1 VDNPVHKPWTIP
13 WGETGERNG
22 LWDWDGMQNVPIHI
36 DYKGRELSGVADPV
50 VSSEQDQVPRAH
62 VVYLDGKFFGTIRCE
77 KKGWVI
83 DRPADLDLV
92 QTIGEYLHAWY
103 E

>member
-1 VDNPVHKPWTIP
+1 
-13 WGETGERNG
+13 
-22 LWDWDGMQNVPIHI
+22 MQNVPIHI

-50 VSSEQDQVPRAH
+50 ESSGKDQVPKAH
-62 VVYLDGKFFGTIRCE
+62 IVYLNGRFLGTIRCD
-77 KKGWVI
+77 KQGWVI